1 MALILMVNGAILT
14 FVRRVRCTDVEN
26 NGFLSLRYFIAL
38 FALFCNFSN
47 IFANFRTFLQISAL
61 LSHFFDVFLY
71 GYERGTGYP
80 VALMVSVLSKVA
92 DFKADF
98 NFSDY

>member
-1 MALILMVNGAILT
+1 MNRVHMYLCTCVFATFFTYCSHLLT
-14 FVRRVRCTDVEN
+14 F
-26 NGFLSLRYFIAL
+26 L
-38 FALFCNFSN
+38 
-47 IFANFRTFLQISAL
+47 
-61 LSHFFDVFLY
+61 H